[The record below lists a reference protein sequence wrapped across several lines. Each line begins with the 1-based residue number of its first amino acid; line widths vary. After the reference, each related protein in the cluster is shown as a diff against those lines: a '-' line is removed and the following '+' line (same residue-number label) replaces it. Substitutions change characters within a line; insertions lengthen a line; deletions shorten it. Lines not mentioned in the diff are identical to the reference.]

1 MLRMSVATEEYLMVG
16 DNIKIIFLGNTKS
29 HTRIMIDA
37 PKDVSIVR
45 STVLEK
51 DITDLE
57 KKKKLPKYHREE
69 EHPEKYKY
77 KVNANL
83 AGKETGRSSD
93 R

>member
-1 MLRMSVATEEYLMVG
+1 MLRMSVAAEEYLMVG

-45 STVLEK
+45 SSVLEK
-51 DITDLE
+51 EIADSE
-57 KKKKLPKYHREE
+57 EKKKLPKYYREE

-77 KVNANL
+77 KTNANI
-83 AGKETGRSSD
+83 AGRRSEKRS
-93 R
+93 